1 MALILDLDDLNQG
14 DILAVADT
22 VFAVPGTAADVN
34 ITSVGSNM
42 PALAAGEVFEIR
54 DMVDSENNGLFTVVT
69 VNTST
74 SDYSCDKVTATT
86 PVTAASEASRFRGAT
101 GAASELSVHFDIFA
115 REVYLVEQGN
125 LSLDGVTLQAL
136 YSFIKVEWKL
146 DPDLIPH
153 PFPMIA
159 ITPEQ
164 FEFIDNWNPVD
175 AAAPEVIRSRKLI
188 RTGGW
193 SEVSEVGANLLQQYS
208 GVISLGVFEDVLDTA
223 YFFQGADNTDTGAAI
238 DFDFANAVNEAV
250 RVFNEIGVD
259 TGAGYDFTDAGPDT
273 ISTTG
278 DFVADGYQVG
288 GQVTVRNATV
298 SGNDGTYEITIVAT
312 GLLTVLAI
320 GGGDAGLTTDTADTT
335 AILAVDNR
343 NSFDIKLRI
352 RDADPNGKTFDS
364 SNLTG
369 IGVSGA
375 AGMDNKVFRF
385 PLANATDL
393 KIAETDANIDG
404 GGPWDQMTIRYFDQ
418 AYNREVD
425 GATNRDFGIVIDV
438 GTHSGVDGSIVA
450 AGTTLTTA
458 EGGIIDDTRY
468 ESGTLRIHEQ
478 TDENTVF
485 TIDSGVGAITATTV
499 EITGGTFT
507 ATETDVSFTIQR
519 AAPIVATI
527 EEIYEFVQR
536 QLRKDSDIDATDQVV
551 VGRTGDEMLTFVGD
565 ALRCG
570 QQIPNNPQG
579 GGSGVIIEGF
589 DSNDTND
596 LSFFDNTGVSRTFPF
611 VAAGTINFNLNLQND
626 NGPAE
631 FFMFFEYTERFTNTG
646 FAITGSVGDAGV
658 LNSSTTDIFG
668 ELVEGDYI
676 RLNGFAAAANNGIY
690 VITGALTDA
699 SPDLAPVRKVN
710 GDAIVDEAAGAT
722 VSLDKSPIDSPDG
735 IIVNDNGGSPIEGT
749 IGAPSIGFD
758 FDYDNNVQ
766 GGRPFASDAD
776 IVIRALG
783 EDVAAF
789 VEVFGT
795 ITRATGL
802 SFSLVA
808 PLERNFTNPV

>member
-14 DILAVADT
+14 ANLAVASAI
-22 VFAVPGTAADVN
+22 FAAGTGAD
-34 ITSVGSNM
+34 IRIHTSAGNLL
-42 PALAAGEVFEIR
+42 PALAVGEVFEVR
-54 DMVDSENNGLFTVVT
+54 EHSAAENNGLYTVVT
-69 VNTST
+69 VTTST
-74 SDYSCDKVTATT
+74 DDYECDKVTATA
-86 PVTAASEASRFRGAT
+86 PSVQSVEAIRVRGAT
-101 GAASELSVHFDIFA
+101 GTATELSVHFDIFA
-115 REVYLVEQGN
+115 REVWLIEQGN

-164 FEFIDNWNPVD
+164 FEFIDDWNPVD
-175 AAAPEVIRSRKLI
+175 ASAPEAVRSRKLI

-208 GVISLGVFEDVLDTA
+208 GVISLGTFEDSLDTA
-223 YFFQGADNTDTGAAI
+223 YFFQGSDNTDTSAAI

-259 TGAGYDFTDAGPDT
+259 PGAGYDFTDAGPDT
-273 ISTTG
+273 IATTG

-288 GQVTVRNATV
+288 GQVTVRAATV
-298 SGNDGTYEITIVAT
+298 AGNNGTYEITIVAV
-312 GLLTVLAI
+312 GLLTVTAI
-320 GGGDAGLTTDTADTT
+320 GGGDAGLTTSATDTT

-352 RDADPNGKTFDS
+352 RDGDPNGKTFDS
-364 SNLTG
+364 SDLTG
-369 IGVSGA
+369 IGVAGA

-393 KIAETDANIDG
+393 KIAASDASIDG

-425 GATNRDFGIVIDV
+425 SATNRDFGIVIDV
-438 GTHSGVDGSIVA
+438 GTHSGVDGAFSA
-450 AGTTLTTA
+450 AGVILTTT
-458 EGGIIDDTRY
+458 EGGIVDDTRY
-468 ESGTLRIHEQ
+468 EGGTLRIHEGA
-478 TDENTVF
+478 DENTIF
-485 TIDSGVGAITATTV
+485 TIDTGAAAITATTV
-499 EITGGTFT
+499 TITGDTFT
-507 ATETDVSFTIQR
+507 ATETNISFTIQR
-519 AAPIVATI
+519 ATPIVATI

-579 GGSGVIIEGF
+579 GGSGVVIEGF

-626 NGPAE
+626 TGPAE
-631 FFMFFEYTERFTNTG
+631 FFMFYEFTERFTNTA
-646 FAITGSVGDAGV
+646 FSTTGSSGDAAV
-658 LNSSTTDIFG
+658 LNSATTNLVT
-668 ELVEGDYI
+668 ELADGDYI
-676 RLNGFAAAANNGIY
+676 RLNGFAAAVLNGIW
-690 VITGALTDA
+690 VATAAPAGAGPWTVA
-699 SPDLAPVRKVN
+699 MRKVA
-710 GDAIVDEAAGAT
+710 GGAMVDEGAGAT
-722 VSLDKSPIDSPDG
+722 VSLDKNPIDSPDG
-735 IIVNDNGGSPIEGT
+735 IIVNDNGGAPIEGT

-766 GGRPFASDAD
+766 GGRTAATDAD

-808 PLERNFTNPV
+808 PLERNFTNPA

>member
-14 DILAVADT
+14 DILAVTDT
-22 VFAVPGTAADVN
+22 VYTAPGTGADVT
-34 ITSVGSNM
+34 ITSAGSNM
-42 PALAAGEVFEIR
+42 PALAVGEVFEVR
-54 DMVDSENNGLFTVVT
+54 DMADSENNGLFTVVT
-69 VNTST
+69 INTST
-74 SDYSCDKVTATT
+74 ASYEADKVTATA
-86 PVTAASEASRFRGAT
+86 PITAASEAARFRGAT
-101 GAASELSVHFDIFA
+101 GAASELSIHFDIFG

-208 GVISLGVFEDVLDTA
+208 GVISLGTFEDVLDTA
-223 YFFQGADNTDTGAAI
+223 YFFQGSDNTDTSAAI

-259 TGAGYDFTDAGPDT
+259 PGAGYDFTDAGPDT
-273 ISTTG
+273 ISTTD
-278 DFVADGYQVG
+278 DFVANGYQVG

-298 SGNDGTYEITIVAT
+298 SANDGTYEITIVAT
-312 GLLTVLAI
+312 GLLTVTAI
-320 GGGDAGLTTDTADTT
+320 GGGDAGLTTDVTDTT

-352 RDADPNGKTFDS
+352 RDGDANGKTFDS

-393 KIAETDANIDG
+393 KIAASDASIDG
-404 GGPWDQMTIRYFDQ
+404 GGPWDQMAIRYFDQ
-418 AYNREVD
+418 AFNREVD
-425 GATNRDFGIVIDV
+425 SPTNRDFGIVIDV
-438 GTHSGVDGSIVA
+438 GTHSGVDGSF
-450 AGTTLTTA
+450 TTGLAVLTTA
-458 EGGIIDDTRY
+458 EGGITGATY
-468 ESGTLRIHEQ
+468 AGGTMRIHEGD
-478 TDENTVF
+478 DENTVF
-485 TIDSGVGAITATTV
+485 TISGTPTATTV
-499 EITGGTFT
+499 TITDTFT
-507 ATETDVSFTIQR
+507 STETNISFTLQR
-519 AAPIVATI
+519 SAPVVATI

-536 QLRKDSDIDATDQVV
+536 QLRKDSDIDATGQVV

-596 LSFFDNTGVSRTFPF
+596 LSFFDNTGTSRTFPF

-626 NGPAE
+626 SGPAE
-631 FFMFFEYTERFTNTG
+631 FFMFFEYTERFTNTD
-646 FAITGSVGDAGV
+646 FSTTGSAGDAAV
-658 LNSSTTDIFG
+658 LNSATTNLVT
-668 ELVEGDYI
+668 ELADGDYI
-676 RLNGFAAAANNGIY
+676 RLNGFAADVLNGIW
-690 VITGALTDA
+690 VATAAPAGAGPWTVA
-699 SPDLAPVRKVN
+699 IRKVA
-710 GDAIVDEAAGAT
+710 GGTMVDEGAGAT
-722 VSLDKSPIDSPDG
+722 VSMDKNPIDSPDG
-735 IIVNDNGGSPIEGT
+735 IIVDDNSATPIEGT

-758 FDYDNNVQ
+758 FDYDNNAQ
-766 GGRPFASDAD
+766 GGRPLASDAD